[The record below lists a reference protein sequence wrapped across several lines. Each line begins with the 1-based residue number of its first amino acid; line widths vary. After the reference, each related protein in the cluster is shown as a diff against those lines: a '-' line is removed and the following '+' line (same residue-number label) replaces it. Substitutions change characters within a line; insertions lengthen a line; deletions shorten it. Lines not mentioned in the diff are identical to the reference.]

1 MMGAKYVELYVHI
14 RYCMIGAQYVVV
26 YALLH
31 DGCTICSTVC
41 VTA

>member
-1 MMGAKYVELYVHI
+1 MM
-14 RYCMIGAQYVVV
+14 GAQYVVV

-31 DGCTICSTVC
+31 DEHKMCSAVRMHTLLHDRCTICSTVC